1 MTLTR
6 AAYSL
11 ASLLA
16 REWSLAIEVETLAR
30 FRNDSPSGFR
40 GQHHRK
46 RPWVVLLLLICVVV
60 QIICIYLSY
69 YWPGTFRRHFVF
81 TQGSYLGAEWL
92 FITLT
97 SLVLEPREF
106 GTWVVGQAR
115 EQAGQL
121 GVPRRPRPGRAPV
134 RVEAL
139 RILQQ
144 HTAATRRTSSSPPV
158 RPAPP
163 LQGSMAAR
171 AA

>member
-69 YWPGTFRRHFVF
+69 YKSPPSSVGT
-81 TQGSYLGAEWL
+81 
-92 FITLT
+92 
-97 SLVLEPREF
+97 
-106 GTWVVGQAR
+106 
-115 EQAGQL
+115 
-121 GVPRRPRPGRAPV
+121 VPRRPNFGSDKLCTAPDASQPTPFHWQQSAASPQPWFRINV
-134 RVEAL
+134 DVELVPDSLAPA
-139 RILQQ
+139 RKSN
-144 HTAATRRTSSSPPV
+144 RRSSSEHEEED
-158 RPAPP
+158 AC
-163 LQGSMAAR
+163 ST
-171 AA
+171 